1 MEKIILASASPRRR
15 ELLTW
20 AGVAFTV
27 LPAEGEERITSEV
40 PQEVVEQLSRQK
52 ARAVAGQLKD
62 VGEGTVLIGADTVVS
77 CKGRILGKPSD
88 EEDAVRTLLLL
99 QGKTHQVYTG
109 VTLLVKRKG
118 AWEEHTFSECT
129 QVTVYPVQEE
139 TIRAYVRTGDPMDKA
154 GSYAIQGGFGI
165 YVKEIQGDYNNVIGL
180 PVSRLLYEMRALGIA
195 Y

>member
-77 CKGRILGKPSD
+77 CKGQVLGKPRD

-139 TIRAYVRTGDPMDKA
+139 TIRAYVRTGEPMDKA